1 MADGWTTFG
10 NVANTAGVAGA
21 ILTGASSIAVGYQTY
36 ASPHTALTECMKR
49 LEEVRKQID
58 GISEQRRLKIES
70 AANQPGA
77 TCKRLEDLEEQLQ
90 EYVLLNITCSL
101 SYSYPLG
108 VSSLSDTQCRLSK
121 WYEDTAYILRHL
133 PKTQLRKN
141 ITALEN
147 DVKTLQQDTWV
158 IVIPFLNL
166 NLPTSFVVG
175 DNCTLHQRHRLRHL
189 QAEGQTTGRR
199 HPDWFGID
207 SSLNHQCV
215 AIFVQLYGT

>member
-1 MADGWTTFG
+1 MTDGWTTFG
-10 NVANTAGVAGA
+10 NLANTAGVAGA
-21 ILTGASSIAVGYQTY
+21 ILTGGSSIVAGYQAY
-36 ASPHTALTECMKR
+36 ASPYATLTECMEK
-49 LEEVRKQID
+49 LEQVRKQID

-108 VSSLSDTQCRLSK
+108 VSSLSDVQCRLSK
-121 WYEDTAYILRHL
+121 RYEETGLIMRHI
-133 PKTQLRKN
+133 PKTQLREK
-141 ITALEN
+141 ITGLEN
-147 DVKTLQQDTWV
+147 EVKMLQQDTWV

-166 NLPTSFVVG
+166 NLPTYFVVG
-175 DNCTLHQRHRLRHL
+175 DNCTLHRRHRLRHP
-189 QAEGQTTGRR
+189 QAEGQATGRR
-199 HPDWFGID
+199 HPDWFGIA